1 VTGFAARVTTA
12 VWVLVLS
19 ACLALSFV
27 FTRGYLEELQKNLA
41 RRGSVIGESVAHEA
55 ELPLLSGD
63 VAGLARIAARAYG
76 ARGLRY
82 CRILDD
88 RGGVV
93 AAAGSRQH
101 GTPPDRT
108 IFRQIWGAI
117 LGVAPAVWEFRTP
130 VTIAELRPRDEELTF
145 FDHAAPPPD
154 EGPQRQIGTVLVGID
169 LRELQEGYLQV
180 LVTSLLLTAVVVFSA
195 MIAAAVIARLLVRPL
210 GVLVHATDLIAQGRL
225 ETRIETDRTDEMGA
239 LASSFNAMAESVAES
254 RAALENH
261 THTLEEKVEA
271 RTQRLQA
278 LNAELE
284 EANRLK
290 SEFLATVSHELRTP
304 LNVIMGYASMLGDGE
319 AGPVTDEQRELL
331 SAVHRY
337 SKLQLDLITNVLDF
351 SRLASGKVSM
361 RIERFTLAPMLQ
373 DLHALNAAR
382 LADRDVRLLV
392 DCATGLPELETDRV
406 KAQEIIHN
414 LIDNAIKFTQQGSIT
429 VRAFVGLVRGHVVI
443 EVVDT
448 GVGIPPEEVPHVFE
462 EFRQVGESSTRR
474 TGGVGLGLSIV
485 KGLVGVLG
493 GRISVQSTLGK
504 GSIFRVELPI
514 VLPRLEAE
522 RSLPRVA

>member
-1 VTGFAARVTTA
+1 VTGFAARVATA

-27 FTRGYLEELQKNLA
+27 FTRGYLHELQKNLA
-41 RRGSVIGESVAHEA
+41 QRGRIIAESVAREA

-63 VAGLARIAARAYG
+63 VAGLARMAARAYG

-101 GTPPDRT
+101 GTPPEGQ
-108 IFRQIWGAI
+108 IGRQIWGAM

-130 VTIAELRPRDEELTF
+130 VTIAELHPRDEELTF
-145 FDHAAPPPD
+145 FDHAAPPPED
-154 EGPQRQIGTVLVGID
+154 GPQRQVGTVLVGID
-169 LRELQEGYLQV
+169 LRELQESYRQV
-180 LVTSLLLTAVVVFSA
+180 LMTSLLLTAIVVLGA
-195 MIAAAVIARLLVRPL
+195 MIAAAVLARLLVHPL
-210 GVLVHATDLIAQGRL
+210 GVLVRATDLIAQGAL
-225 ETRIETDRTDEMGA
+225 ETRVETERTDELGT
-239 LASSFNAMAESVAES
+239 LAASFNAMAESVAET
-254 RAALENH
+254 RAALEEH

-278 LNAELE
+278 LNTELE

-304 LNVIMGYASMLGDGE
+304 LNVIMGYASMMGDGE
-319 AGPVTDEQRELL
+319 AGPVTDEQRDLL
-331 SAVHRY
+331 TAVQRY

-361 RIERFTLAPMLQ
+361 RIERFSLSSVLQ
-373 DLHALNAAR
+373 DLYALNFPR
-382 LADRDVRLLV
+382 LAERDVRLLV
-392 DCATGLPELETDRV
+392 DVTTGLPELETDRV
-406 KAQEIIHN
+406 KVQEIIHN
-414 LIDNAIKFTQQGSIT
+414 LIDNAIKFTEHGSIT
-429 VRAFVGLVRGHVVI
+429 VRAFVGLVRGHVVV
-443 EVVDT
+443 EVTDT
-448 GVGIPPEEVPHVFE
+448 GVGIPPDEVPHVFE

-493 GRISVQSTLGK
+493 GRISVQSVLGN
-504 GSIFRVELPI
+504 GSTFRVELPI
-514 VLPRLEAE
+514 LLPRLEAE

>member
-1 VTGFAARVTTA
+1 VTGFAARVATA
-12 VWVLVLS
+12 VWVLVLA

-41 RRGSVIGESVAHEA
+41 QRGRIIGESVAHESEVA
-55 ELPLLSGD
+55 LLSGD
-63 VAGLARIAARAYG
+63 MAGLARIAARAYA

-88 RGGVV
+88 RGAVV
-93 AAAGSRQH
+93 ASAGSRQH
-101 GTPPDRT
+101 GTQPENR
-108 IFRQIWGAI
+108 IGRQIWGAM

-130 VTIAELRPRDEELTF
+130 VSIAELQPRDEELTF
-145 FDHAAPPPD
+145 FDHAAPPPED
-154 EGPQRQIGTVLVGID
+154 GPQRQIGTVLVGLD
-169 LRELQEGYLQV
+169 LQELQVSYREV
-180 LVTSLLLTAVVVFSA
+180 LSTSLLLTAIVVFLA
-195 MIAAAVIARLLVRPL
+195 MIAAAVLARLLVRPL
-210 GVLVHATDLIAQGRL
+210 GVLVRATDLIAQGAL
-225 ETRIETDRTDEMGA
+225 ETRVETARTDEIGT
-239 LASSFNAMAESVAES
+239 LAASFNAMAESVAET
-254 RAALENH
+254 RAALEEH

-278 LNAELE
+278 LNDELE

-304 LNVIMGYASMLGDGE
+304 LNVIMGYASMMNDGE
-319 AGPVTDEQRELL
+319 AGPVTGEQRELL
-331 SAVHRY
+331 AAVHRY

-361 RIERFTLAPMLQ
+361 RIEVFSLRSVLQ
-373 DLHALNAAR
+373 DLHALNGPRVAE
-382 LADRDVRLLV
+382 RDVKLIL
-392 DCATGLPELETDRV
+392 DAPTALPDLETDRV
-406 KAQEIIHN
+406 KVQEIIHN
-414 LIDNAIKFTQQGSIT
+414 LIDNAIKFTEHGSIT
-429 VRAFVGLVRGHVVI
+429 VRAFTGLVRGHVVI
-443 EVVDT
+443 EVADT
-448 GVGIPPEEVPHVFE
+448 GVGIPPEEIPHVFE

-493 GRISVQSTLGK
+493 GRIGVQSTVGK
-504 GSIFRVELPI
+504 GSTFRVELPI
-514 VLPRLEAE
+514 ILPRLEAE